1 MIVSVTA
8 RTSMDHIL
16 FIPSFK
22 LNATLRATRTLNS
35 MGGKSTNAS
44 WVLAELGDPVLALG
58 FAAGHVGQQIVAMLQ
73 ERGVTVDFTWV
84 EGESRRNIA
93 IICEDGSG
101 QTSITPRTLQ
111 VNPEHITRLF
121 EKYDAALAQATIVL
135 SGGSLPPG
143 VTPEFYRN
151 LVSRAR
157 QRDIPVVLDAAGDN
171 LRAGLE
177 AGATYIKPNHEEL
190 SALIGES
197 VETDA
202 AAYHAARQIYEQ
214 YGAASI
220 VTLGAKG
227 ALAVLPDRA
236 YRIPALPVKVV
247 NNLGAGDSVAA
258 GITASVHRGLPV
270 EEGLRLGIAAAAAV
284 LQTPRTADCDRAE
297 VERLAQQ
304 VQLIPY
310 MPEDASR

>member
-16 FIPSFK
+16 FIPHFE
-22 LNATLRATRTLNS
+22 LNATLRATHVMDS
-35 MGGKSTNAS
+35 MGGKPTNAS

-58 FAAGHVGQQIVAMLQ
+58 FAAGQVGQKIVAMLE

-101 QTSITPRTLQ
+101 QTAITPRTLQ
-111 VNPEHITRLF
+111 VQPEHIPQLF
-121 EKYDAALAQATIVL
+121 EKYDAALERASVILT
-135 SGGSLPPG
+135 GGSLPQG
-143 VTPEFYRN
+143 ITPEFYSRLIN
-151 LVSRAR
+151 RAR
-157 QRDIPVVLDAAGDN
+157 QRDIPVVLDAAGDD

-177 AGATYIKPNHEEL
+177 AGTTYIKPNRDEL
-190 SALIGES
+190 GAFLGETI
-197 VETDA
+197 ETDA
-202 AAYHAARQIYEQ
+202 AAYHGARRIYEQ
-214 YGAASI
+214 YGTASI
-220 VTLGAKG
+220 VTLGANG
-227 ALAVLPDRA
+227 ALAVLADRA
-236 YRIPALPVKVV
+236 YRIPALPVNVV

-258 GITASVHRGLPV
+258 GITASVHRGLPI
-270 EEGLRLGIAAAAAV
+270 ESGIRLGIAAAAAV

-304 VQLIPY
+304 VELIPY
-310 MPEDASR
+310 TPDA